1 MKSIFSGWLSALVFS
16 RRRAQAASSTS
27 AVAAMLLGVIG
38 IGASGDSQAAPGFA
52 RQTGMACVACHS
64 QAFPAINA
72 FGRAFKAGGYTLV
85 GAQPLITGDN
95 LSLPSA
101 LNMSLVTKLRY
112 NKTNGNTGVGRD
124 RGEIQWPDEA
134 VFILG
139 GRVSE
144 RIGFLAEIGL
154 AGSATEVDVKVN
166 PLTGKGTGSGETNS
180 FFSFKMPFNVA
191 QMGATNFS
199 ITPFSTDGLG
209 VGYGFEL
216 LNTGAMRSQ
225 RPIEARTNFSAAQTL
240 GLSTGE
246 ATGMSFVASAPEFF
260 VNYTPWTPGWGGNNF
275 DVGSGFAHYFR
286 GAYMPTI
293 GSWDTGFGFQYFTGK
308 AQPSAGAISTDAW
321 VIDAQALGEV
331 GGMPLSLYASYGV
344 AGAAA
349 DSAFN
354 KNPNDATAF
363 AAMAQ
368 LGILPSR
375 ANVFLA
381 YRVKDNGKATTNKD
395 NALTLGAQYLPAQN
409 VRFELFHVMESGSA
423 VDARAD
429 KRDNLT
435 MLQMFSGF

>member
-1 MKSIFSGWLSALVFS
+1 MKSIFSGWLSALAFP

-154 AGSATEVDVKVN
+154 AGVEDGNA
-166 PLTGKGTGSGETNS
+166 

-199 ITPFSTDGLG
+199 IIPFSTDGLG

-260 VNYTPWTPGWGGNNF
+260 INYTPWTPGWGGNNF
-275 DVGSGFAHYFR
+275 DVGSGFAHYLR